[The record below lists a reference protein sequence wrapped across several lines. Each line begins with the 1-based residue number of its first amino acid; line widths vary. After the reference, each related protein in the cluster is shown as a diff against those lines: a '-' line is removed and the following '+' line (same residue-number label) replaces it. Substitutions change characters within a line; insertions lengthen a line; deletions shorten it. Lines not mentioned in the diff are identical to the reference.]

1 MKAFDIFTGEDF
13 DKSRLEEAVRIVEEH
28 GYKVV
33 RSKEEARD
41 LAIDV
46 GYKVLDPIFTD
57 NKITTLK
64 DLRKLF
70 YTRLYEKYRLE
81 ENSYLF
87 GNYQIDLKYLRLLV
101 EERELEGLNRF
112 NAIQEAAAI
121 INVIFDNLDEFNFD
135 RIPDIRIL
143 GQKKMAW
150 VTDKAL
156 RLLNAKTEK
165 AKFEKVRNIAEGI
178 EEEVEKEINYSKADL
193 QRILNGLER

>member
-81 ENSYLF
+81 DNSYLF